1 MASEDFAQALRR
13 FGGMWF
19 SAWRDGRMLTDTVQ
33 VTATTQRARIEVPL
47 VGQQR
52 VGYKPGRTS
61 SEGSIAFQ
69 KIDTSWELEVYN
81 ALTVDVEELRAQR
94 DVGNFATLGG
104 FDLILKHDDP
114 HAYGKETW
122 KLQGCQIWQY
132 DLGGSNADDFVQRE
146 IPLTFEKAVPLQTFE
161 VVDGAVNRVHTL
173 QG

>member
-1 MASEDFAQALRR
+1 MATETNAQALRR

-19 SAWRDGRMLTDTVQ
+19 SAWRDGRMLTDVVQ
-33 VTATTQRARIEVPL
+33 VTATTQRARIEIPL

-52 VGYKPGRTS
+52 VGYKPGRMT

-69 KIDTSWELEVYN
+69 KIDTAWELEVYN
-81 ALTVDVEELRAQR
+81 ALTTDVEALREAR
-94 DVGNFATLGG
+94 DQGDFAALSG

-122 KLQGCQIWQY
+122 KLQGCQIWQF

-146 IPLTFEKAVPLQTFE
+146 IPLTFEKAVPLQTFT
-161 VVDGAVNRVHTL
+161 VKDGAVLPVNTL
-173 QG
+173 Q